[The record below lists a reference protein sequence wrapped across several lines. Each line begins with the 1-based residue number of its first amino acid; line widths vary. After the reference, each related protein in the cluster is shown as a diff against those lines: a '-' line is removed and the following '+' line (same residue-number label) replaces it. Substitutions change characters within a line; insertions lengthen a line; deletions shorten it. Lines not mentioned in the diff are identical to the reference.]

1 MKVSSYRQKLINKIR
16 NKKAKVA
23 VIGLGYVGLPLAVEF
38 AKKGFFVFGIDI
50 DKGKTNALKQGNS
63 YIQDIRKTTLREISK
78 NKLIS
83 FSCDYKNLI
92 KADIL
97 IISVPTPL
105 RKTREPDISY
115 VVNAA
120 RKIKD
125 NIKKGQLIILESTT
139 YPGTT
144 EEILL
149 PLFSERG
156 WKVGQDFFLAFSP
169 ERIDPGNKF
178 FNASNITKIVGGVTK
193 NCTYLAKLIYSKIVS
208 DVIVVSSSKV
218 AEMAKLLENTFR
230 AVNIGLINEFALM
243 CDKLKINIWEVI
255 EAAET
260 KPFGFMPFYPGPGLG
275 GHCLPV
281 DPLYLSWK
289 SRLHG
294 FEPRLI
300 ELASQINSYMPTHV
314 VNKIVELVNSK
325 VKHSI
330 LEANILIVGITY
342 KRDVCDVRESP
353 AIDIIRMLLEKQAK
367 VSYYDPYVH
376 QISFGKKLLRS
387 TKFTKKNITD
397 YDCVVIVT
405 DHTKIDY
412 NFILKNANL
421 IFDTRNVYK
430 KINSSKIFRI

>member
-1 MKVSSYRQKLINKIR
+1 MPSFKQKLLTKIN
-16 NKKAKVA
+16 NKKAKIA

-38 AKKGFFVFGIDI
+38 AKKGFFVIGIDI
-50 DKGKTNALKQGNS
+50 DKEKIEKLKIGKS
-63 YIQDIRKTTLREISK
+63 YVQDIRKTTLQEIIK
-78 NKLIS
+78 KKLIS
-83 FSCDYKNLI
+83 FSCDYKVLA

-115 VVNAA
+115 VVSAA
-120 RKIKD
+120 NRVKD
-125 NIKKGQLIILESTT
+125 NIRKGQLIILESTT

-156 WKVGQDFFLAFSP
+156 FRVGCDFFLAFSP

-178 FNASNITKIVGGVTK
+178 FNTSNIAKIVGGVTK
-193 NCTYLAKLIYSKIVS
+193 DCTYLAKSIYSKIITE
-208 DVIVVSSSKV
+208 VIVVSSSKI

-243 CDKLKINIWEVI
+243 CDKFKINIWEVI

-260 KPFGFMPFYPGPGLG
+260 KPFGFMAFYPGPGLG

-289 SRLHG
+289 SRHHG
-294 FEPRLI
+294 FKPRLI

-314 VNKIVELVNSK
+314 VNKVVELINSK
-325 VKHSI
+325 LKLSVLDAK
-330 LEANILIVGITY
+330 ILIAGVSY
-342 KRDVCDVRESP
+342 KRDVSDVRESP
-353 AIDIIRMLLEKQAK
+353 AIDIIRMLLDKQVK
-367 VSYYDPYVH
+367 VSYYDPYVALL
-376 QISFGKKLLRS
+376 SLNEKLLRS
-387 TKFTKKNITD
+387 IELTKKNIVK

-405 DHTKIDY
+405 DHTKVDY
-412 NFILKNANL
+412 NFILKNVKL

-430 KINSSKIFRI
+430 NTNNPKIFRV